1 MNLALTLVRK
11 NDYGRSE
18 KQAEKLPKPRWSVFW
33 KINVWQKQVD
43 VEDDN
48 DDGDDGDDSDD
59 ANNIHDDVYADD
71 DAADGDDDD
80 DDDDDNDDDDD
91 GSGGKIRGRAKRGRR
106 I

>member
-1 MNLALTLVRK
+1 MTTAVPK
-11 NDYGRSE
+11 NKLKSSQSLPEASSE
-18 KQAEKLPKPRWSVFW
+18 

-59 ANNIHDDVYADD
+59 ANNIHDDIYADD

-91 GSGGKIRGRAKRGRR
+91 GRGGKIRGRAKRGRR